1 MADMEAIMQAR
12 LEQHIMNVAETI
24 EARVD
29 LETKKL
35 EELDEDDLERIR
47 EKRMAEMRKK
57 QEQMQDWRQKGHG
70 SYQELANEK
79 EFFDAAK
86 GSEHMVCHF
95 FRSSTH
101 RCNIL
106 DKHLGLIAQK
116 HLEARFVKLDAEKSP
131 FLAERL
137 RIVVLPT
144 IALVRNGK
152 TVDYIVGFDDLGGQ
166 DDFQTPVLEW
176 RIACQGIIKVD
187 YDVHEGPPGGSEL
200 NPKAGRK
207 MVKARQGIWQSH
219 SNDSDEDD
227 FDD

>member
-1 MADMEAIMQAR
+1 
-12 LEQHIMNVAETI
+12 
-24 EARVD
+24 
-29 LETKKL
+29 
-35 EELDEDDLERIR
+35 
-47 EKRMAEMRKK
+47 MAEMRKK

-144 IALVRNGK
+144 IA
-152 TVDYIVGFDDLGGQ
+152 
-166 DDFQTPVLEW
+166 
-176 RIACQGIIKVD
+176 
-187 YDVHEGPPGGSEL
+187 
-200 NPKAGRK
+200 
-207 MVKARQGIWQSH
+207 
-219 SNDSDEDD
+219 
-227 FDD
+227 